1 METPTHDP
9 RLPRPPRRS
18 TPHDRAGRYTSDVSL
33 PGQLHAA
40 FLRADRAHADIIA
53 IDIGAAKAAPGV
65 HLVLLGAET
74 EAAGWHRTQALL
86 PFKGV
91 GGHPLLTPP
100 RPALATDRV
109 RFVGEPVALVVADTP
124 DAAQDAL
131 ELIVVEYA
139 DRPALPTAAAALAPR
154 RRTDPSECPGQPL
167 LRIRVWRPCRDRRCF
182 RRGRPCGADR
192 ADQ

>member
-1 METPTHDP
+1 MTHAYRGRREDR
-9 RLPRPPRRS
+9 RLM
-18 TPHDRAGRYTSDVSL
+18 TGAGRYTSDVSL

-40 FLRADRAHADIIA
+40 FLRADRAHADIVA
-53 IDIGAAKAAPGV
+53 IDIEAAKAAPGV

-74 EAAGWHRTQALL
+74 EAAGWHRTQTLL

-91 GGHPLLTPP
+91 GGQPLLTPP

-131 ELIVVEYA
+131 ELIVVDYA
-139 DRPALPTAAAALAPR
+139 DRPALATAAAALAPGAEQIHPSVPANLCFEYEVR
-154 RRTDPSECPGQPL
+154 RPR
-167 LRIRVWRPCRDRRCF
+167 RDRRRF
-182 RRGRPCGADR
+182 RRGRPRGADR